1 VKGPRGV
8 FITGIGI
15 VSPIGNSISAFLT
28 ALKSSNSGIRPIEGF
43 DTAVFRSHVHAP
55 VQIETLKEPS
65 DPGDTE
71 TWDRHLQFG
80 YFALRDAL
88 RDASIERNSLQD
100 RTGLICA
107 TCSGP
112 MLTIEAEYLQT
123 PIVPGA
129 GMRTDSVYREYR
141 RYYLMERTL
150 VRVFGISGFSTT
162 VVTACAA
169 SSNAIGLGADLIAEG
184 ILDHVFV
191 VGSDA
196 FAPSTFAGFDF
207 LKATCITECAP
218 FSEPA
223 GMNLG
228 EGAGAWVLENGD
240 AAKRRGA
247 RIRGQILGYGLS
259 NDAYHATAP
268 DPQGEGAILAMTRAM
283 HDARIDPASIGYIN
297 AHGTGT
303 MPNDRTESKAITRVF
318 IDRLPPPV
326 SSSKSFFGHAL
337 GAAGILEASASLLM
351 MNDGLLPPTL
361 RFTTARDGCGLD
373 YVPNIPRATDATV
386 FLSNNFAFAGNN
398 SALVIA
404 TNHSEVSPAAHP
416 VPDDTVITGFSS
428 LTPADAND
436 PSDPRSFVFDGN
448 RVIQMDRRL
457 PLKEMDLSS
466 QLATLV
472 SKRAVQHAELSL
484 KPSDARQIG
493 LILGLCDGP
502 NRGEAA
508 HLRSIAVSGLSAPNL
523 VMFPYIVLNSV
534 AGQCSR
540 ALGLKGFS
548 STLCGAP
555 GAGLHALI
563 YAALAIRRG
572 HALICLACGVDE
584 RQESYSYVDESSHED
599 AGIEDR
605 PVSDGAACLVLESA
619 ASAAARKAK
628 ILGRWLGWRCVN
640 LSSDRSALN
649 IARELEGFLSELNQS
664 DRSTAAL
671 VIDAD
676 YGVEAKRIE
685 GAAKRISDRIG
696 ARMISGAEFGS
707 ARTLSSGVLRN
718 ISIALSIPDG
728 SGKMVLTAYLSSA
741 GQLGLVA
748 LLID

>member
-1 VKGPRGV
+1 MKGTAEV
-8 FITGIGI
+8 LVTGIGI
-15 VSPIGNSISAFLT
+15 VSPIGNSVSAFLN
-28 ALKSSNSGIRPIEGF
+28 ALKSSKSGIRPIDLF
-43 DTAVFRSHVHAP
+43 DVAQFRSHVYAP
-55 VQIETLKEPS
+55 AHIETLPELS
-65 DPGDTE
+65 DPPDTA
-71 TWDRHLQFG
+71 TWDRHLQLG

-88 RDASIERNSLQD
+88 RDASIDRD
-100 RTGLICA
+100 RIPARTGLVCA

-129 GMRTDSVYREYR
+129 GARTESVYRDYR
-141 RYYLMERTL
+141 RYYSMERTL
-150 VRVFGISGFSTT
+150 VRVFGIRGFSTT

-184 ILDHVFV
+184 ILDQVFV

-196 FAPSTFAGFDF
+196 FSPSTFAGFDF
-207 LKATCITECAP
+207 LKATCISECAP
-218 FSEPA
+218 FSDPA

-228 EGAGAWVLENGD
+228 EGAGAWVLENGEV
-240 AAKRRGA
+240 ARRRGS
-247 RIRGQILGYGLS
+247 RIRGRVLGYGLS

-283 HDARIDPASIGYIN
+283 HDAAIDPASIGYIN

-303 MPNDRTESKAITRVF
+303 LPNDRTESRAITRVF
-318 IDRLPPPV
+318 SDRTPPPV

-361 RFTTARDGCGLD
+361 RFTTAREGCGLD
-373 YVPNIPRATDATV
+373 YVPNTPRKTDAGV

-398 SALVIA
+398 SALLVGTVGCETSSARESMPNEVVI
-404 TNHSEVSPAAHP
+404 TGYSSLM
-416 VPDDTVITGFSS
+416 PDDTRD
-428 LTPADAND
+428 PA
-436 PSDPRSFVFDGN
+436 DPRSYTFDLA
-448 RVIQMDRRL
+448 RLAQMDRRL
-457 PLKEMDLSS
+457 PLKEMDVSS
-466 QLATLV
+466 QLATLA
-472 SKRAVQHAELSL
+472 SKRAVQHAGLSL
-484 KPSDARQIG
+484 KPPDARQIG
-493 LILGLCDGP
+493 MILGLCDGP

-572 HALICLACGVDE
+572 HASICLACGVDE
-584 RQESYSYVDESSHED
+584 RQESYVYVDESSHAD

-619 ASAAARKAK
+619 GSAHARQANV
-628 ILGRWLGWRCVN
+628 LGRWLSGSSSN
-640 LSSDRSALN
+640 LGPDRSEVN
-649 IARELEGFLSELNQS
+649 IGREWERFIEELGIPR
-664 DRSTAAL
+664 RSIAGI
-671 VIDAD
+671 VVDAD
-676 YGVEAKRIE
+676 YGIDAKRIE
-685 GAAKRISDRIG
+685 EVARRFSSSTG
-696 ARMISGAEFGS
+696 ARIISGTEAGS
-707 ARTLSSGVLRN
+707 ARSLSSGALRN
-718 ISIALSIPDG
+718 ISIALQIPNC
-728 SGKMVLTAYLSSA
+728 SGKTVLTAYLSSL
-741 GQLGLVA
+741 GQLGLIA
-748 LLID
+748 LRIE